1 MTKGRY
7 EKPKEKSG
15 LGGSALIADG
25 QSLGCS
31 ARWGATGETFVGTE
45 NGKIGD
51 DAILRSSVSE
61 QNRFMTQL
69 RDSSE
74 ICLNTSVLQN
84 DENSGSADACVIEF

>member
-61 QNRFMTQL
+61 QNRVTIQL
-69 RDSSE
+69 RDSS
-74 ICLNTSVLQN
+74 LNTSVHQN